1 MHDLNDM
8 RYFAEVVDHGS
19 FAGAAR
25 ALDLPTS
32 RLSRRIARLEAEL
45 GVRLLHRTTRKLS
58 LTAAGEQYH
67 RHCVA
72 VRDQADQ
79 AQAELARILAEPRG
93 PLRVSCPVT
102 LAQTTIGPLIPG
114 YLARHPKVRLD
125 MQVSNRVVDLAEEGV
140 DLALRVR
147 PTLEDSGSAIIKQF
161 GLSHGLL
168 VASPA
173 LLRRHGRPAQPAEL
187 ERFDAVGMSAAGGKV
202 RVRLLGPQGAR
213 HEAACRPACI
223 ADDLLT
229 LRFVIL
235 GGVGIGVLPDYMCH
249 EDIAEGRLERLLPGW
264 SLASGIVH
272 AAYLSRRGMSPA
284 LRSFLD
290 YLGEKLVQDPG
301 GDLLGISPLGQP
313 PGAAA
318 GAPTRPAATPSP
330 PPARPGRASA
340 RGGR

>member
-45 GVRLLHRTTRKLS
+45 GVRLLNRTTRKLS

-67 RHCVA
+67 HHCIA
-72 VRDQADQ
+72 VRDQAEQ

-102 LAQTTIGPLIPG
+102 LAQSTIGPLIPD
-114 YLARHPKVRLD
+114 YLARHPKVRLE

-147 PTLEDSGSAIIKQF
+147 QNLDDSGSAIIKQL

-168 VASPA
+168 VASPE

-187 ERFDAVGMSAAGGKV
+187 ERFDAVGMSATGGKV
-202 RVRLLGPQGAR
+202 RLRLLGAQGAR
-213 HEAACRPACI
+213 HEATCRPACI
-223 ADDLLT
+223 VDDLMT
-229 LRFVIL
+229 LRFAIL
-235 GGVGIGVLPDYMCH
+235 GGVGIGMLPDYMCH
-249 EDIAEGRLERLLPGW
+249 EDIAQGRLERILPEW

-290 YLGEKLVQDPG
+290 YLGEKLGQNPN
-301 GDLLGISPLGQP
+301 GDMAEVSPLRS
-313 PGAAA
+313 AAPKDA
-318 GAPTRPAATPSP
+318 APATRSARNPSP
-330 PPARPGRASA
+330 APARPGRASG
-340 RGGR
+340 RGGK